1 MSKGKV
7 SFASS
12 KAYWDKRQSELIK
25 SADIADEKVYKKL
38 QAFYKIEGAKLDR
51 MIARYYQQFGVDNVL
66 KYRELT
72 KTLSDA
78 DRTLLMQ
85 DLDKFI
91 DKFPEHDD
99 IKAIRSTVYKL
110 DRLEGLKASV
120 LMQQY
125 EMANKEVD
133 VLREHFE
140 GIYRKGQQT
149 SVDYMNKLGFG
160 NNFNAENTEVARQFI
175 NSRWVNGES
184 FRLYANR
191 KKIAEYLSNEFIQAT
206 VRGATYKKISEHMQN
221 KLTGLSAS
229 QTKRIIR
236 TESTYV
242 LNEASI
248 SSFERANMF
257 EEYEYNAIIDE
268 RTTVVCKGL
277 SGQKFLIKDRKPGT
291 NFPPMHPWC
300 RSTYSVVIPKDW
312 MDKAVEKYREESRE
326 IVNDKI
332 FDVKINK
339 IDETDKKAVKSE
351 INRLSN
357 ELKRLDDLAEKKGD
371 SFSKEKWGEIEKA
384 YTKAEKELNKL
395 KGIVFDKI
403 SDFTGTLPTKF
414 NPASTIE
421 EANKYAEKHFGIR
434 CSYKGIDIRA
444 ANEWNE
450 GVYNMIKEYPE
461 VAKNIKFIGTTQER
475 NRLLKGEVRQYVI
488 DSFFPDVENISKFKK
503 QIDEK
508 TDEYCKKLG
517 IKNIS
522 SKTLASSRTKID
534 KFVLIPDKLIEMHNN
549 YVGITINKNN
559 MKNYENLL
567 EIQSLDVKSKFAPNG
582 CNTVKSIFDHEFGH
596 QLDDYYGIGKMDEV
610 VKLRKS
616 MSNEELTE
624 ALSTYSWKNSNP
636 DICSEMIAEAWAE
649 YQNSDSPREV
659 AKFIGK
665 IIEEAKKN
673 GK

>member
-312 MDKAVEKYREESRE
+312 VDKAVEKYREESRE
-326 IVNDKI
+326 IVNDK
-332 FDVKINK
+332 F
-339 IDETDKKAVKSE
+339 
-351 INRLSN
+351 L
-357 ELKRLDDLAEKKGD
+357 
-371 SFSKEKWGEIEKA
+371 
-384 YTKAEKELNKL
+384 
-395 KGIVFDKI
+395 
-403 SDFTGTLPTKF
+403 
-414 NPASTIE
+414 
-421 EANKYAEKHFGIR
+421 
-434 CSYKGIDIRA
+434 
-444 ANEWNE
+444 
-450 GVYNMIKEYPE
+450 M
-461 VAKNIKFIGTTQER
+461 
-475 NRLLKGEVRQYVI
+475 
-488 DSFFPDVENISKFKK
+488 
-503 QIDEK
+503 
-508 TDEYCKKLG
+508 
-517 IKNIS
+517 
-522 SKTLASSRTKID
+522 
-534 KFVLIPDKLIEMHNN
+534 
-549 YVGITINKNN
+549 
-559 MKNYENLL
+559 
-567 EIQSLDVKSKFAPNG
+567 
-582 CNTVKSIFDHEFGH
+582 
-596 QLDDYYGIGKMDEV
+596 
-610 VKLRKS
+610 LR
-616 MSNEELTE
+616 
-624 ALSTYSWKNSNP
+624 
-636 DICSEMIAEAWAE
+636 
-649 YQNSDSPREV
+649 
-659 AKFIGK
+659 
-665 IIEEAKKN
+665 
-673 GK
+673 